1 MKRLA
6 TAAAIGIWIAP
17 GVWAQEHD
25 HCAPAPSAAHREAVD
40 HRHGEV
46 TGVGHQ
52 DGQHHFVLTKDGGV
66 IRLEVKDTAD
76 TAARDRIRGHLEGIA
91 RAFGA
96 GDFTMPRRIH
106 DQAPPGVDVMAARKS
121 AIRYVYAPT
130 EKGGEVT
137 IWTRDAAARDAVHR
151 FLRFQISDHGTGDK
165 AE

>member
-1 MKRLA
+1 MKLA
-6 TAAAIGIWIAP
+6 TAVTIGIGMAS
-17 GVWAQEHD
+17 GAWADDHE
-25 HCAPAPSAAHREAVD
+25 HCAMAPPAAHREAVD

-66 IRLEVKDTAD
+66 IRLEVKDPAD

-96 GDFTMPRRIH
+96 GDFSMPRRIH
-106 DQAPPGVDVMAARKS
+106 DQVPPGVDVMTARRS
-121 AIRYVYAPT
+121 SIRYTYTAT
-130 EKGGEVT
+130 ANGGEVT
-137 IWTRDAAARDAVHR
+137 ISARDTIARDAVHR